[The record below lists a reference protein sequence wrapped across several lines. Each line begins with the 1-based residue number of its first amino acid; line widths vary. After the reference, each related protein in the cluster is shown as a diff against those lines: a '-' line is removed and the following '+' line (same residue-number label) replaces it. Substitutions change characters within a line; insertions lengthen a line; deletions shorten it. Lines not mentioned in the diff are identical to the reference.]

1 MISEQKLQ
9 EFLDK
14 KSDKEKIIVIYWPTG
29 SGKTGR
35 SISIAQKL
43 KTEIISTDS
52 RQIYKNMDIGTGKV
66 TESEMEGV
74 THHMLDI
81 ISPDEKYWVGGFKN
95 IASELIQNVHNNNKI
110 PILCGWT
117 GLYIDSL
124 IFDFDI
130 PKVIADDD
138 LRSKL
143 EKNALDKW
151 NDYVYNKLVEID
163 PEYAK
168 ELHPNNVQY
177 VIRAIEVKT
186 ITGKSKSDF
195 RTDKT
200 LKYDTLFL
208 TPYEWDRESL
218 YNRINL
224 RVQMMFDE
232 GLVEEV
238 KSLRTIYSDET
249 PGLQTIG
256 YIEVVDYLK
265 WNTTLEE
272 CISLV
277 QQHNRNYAKRQLT
290 WFGKYDQYIEK

>member
-1 MISEQKLQ
+1 MISEQELQ
-9 EFLDK
+9 KFIDK

-29 SGKTGR
+29 SGKTWG
-35 SISIAQKL
+35 SISIAQQL

-52 RQIYKNMDIGTGKV
+52 RQIYKDMNIGTGKV
-66 TESEMEGV
+66 TEAEMDGV

-81 ISPDEKYWVGGFKN
+81 ISPDEKYWVWEFKN
-95 IASELIQNVHNNNKI
+95 ISEELIQDLHGKWKI
-110 PILCGWT
+110 SILCGGTW
-117 GLYIDSL
+117 LYIDSL

-130 PKVIADDD
+130 PKVIADNE
-138 LRSKL
+138 LRARLEQEAL
-143 EKNALDKW
+143 EKW
-151 NDYVYNKLVEID
+151 NQYVYDKLIEID

-168 ELHPNNVQY
+168 ELHPNNLQY
-177 VIRAIEVKT
+177 VIRAIEVKMVS
-186 ITGKSKSDF
+186 GKSKRDF
-195 RTDKT
+195 RTEKK

-208 TPYEWDRESL
+208 TPYAGDREYL

-232 GLVEEV
+232 WLVEEV
-238 KSLRTIYSDET
+238 ENLRLIYSDDT
-249 PGLQTIG
+249 PGLQTIW

-272 CISLV
+272 CIALV

-290 WFGKYDQYIEK
+290 WFGKYKKYF